1 MESPLIISTPLQDS
15 IVVDHIYPTCLIEI
29 GGRKLSANLIELLML
44 EFDVILGMDWLDK
57 YDANINCRTKR
68 LVLKPQGEAEIIFQ
82 GDRSEVPSNLISA
95 VKARRL
101 LVKGCQGYL
110 AHVTDARVCSEDIQQ
125 IPMVKKFTD
134 VFSGELPSLPP
145 ERKV

>member
-15 IVVDHIYPTCLIEI
+15 IVVDHIYPTCLIDI

-57 YDANINCRTKR
+57 YNANINHHMKS
-68 LVLKPQGEAEIIFQ
+68 LVLKPQGEEEIIFQ
-82 GDRSEVPSNLISA
+82 GDRSEVSINLISA
-95 VKARRL
+95 MKARRL

-110 AHVTDARVCSEDIQQ
+110 AHVTDTKVQSENIQ
-125 IPMVKKFTD
+125 
-134 VFSGELPSLPP
+134 
-145 ERKV
+145 